1 MSDGKPTYGVS
12 GNERNST
19 SKTVICGNSTDNN
32 TIGDGSSTTH
42 TIHTQVEEQ
51 VNRIIHNGITPY
63 AVFVGSDT
71 INCRER
77 DCSLNTQWGT
87 SCSKW
92 LADIGFTTFSAK
104 ESGDLEE
111 IFENISH
118 LIQIQARAWILTDP
132 MGDNIDF
139 IQFNRATNMEDEFLE
154 ENGVV
159 SWYLRK
165 AEPVKTVDG
174 NTTTYTYTLS
184 YRIRLDNL
192 ADGVQAEQYYPTN
205 GVTSLTYLITTIR
218 DGEESYKDGTAYF
231 NIPSVKGFEGEEIT
245 LNKVGSFGEAMS
257 GVTFTLTTADD
268 PSFSKTFT
276 TDANGA
282 LKLSG
287 IPSGHTYT
295 LTETVPNGYEAADP
309 ITVTV
314 AWGKTAV
321 SGVSNNTIV
330 NQSKTTSITVTK
342 AWDDGDDQDGIRPG
356 SVEVQL
362 YADGT
367 ACGDPVTVTASD
379 NWQYTWTNLPEYKAG
394 KPIVYTVKEVSVPTG
409 YTSQV
414 NGFTIT
420 NTHVPETTSVTVTKA
435 WDDGDDQDGLR
446 PDYVTVQLYA
456 DGTAHGDPVE
466 VKAADGWTYTWT
478 NLPKNEKGEAIVYT
492 VEEVNVPTGYTSD
505 KDGFTITNSHTPA
518 TTELTITKEWVDG
531 NDQDGI
537 RPESVQVQLY
547 ADGTAYGDPITVTA
561 ADGWRYT
568 VQNLPKYKDGVEI
581 QYTINEVNVPDGYQ
595 SSVDGTTI
603 TNTHETKTVDI
614 TVTKAW
620 EDGGDQD
627 GIRPESVEVQLYAD
641 GEAYGD
647 PVTVTEA
654 NNWQYT
660 WEDLP
665 EYKDGK
671 AVVYT
676 VKETT
681 EINGY
686 TSNVDGFTITN
697 THVPETTSVTVTKVW
712 EDGDNQDGIRPES
725 VEVQLYAN
733 GEAYGDPVEV
743 TADNGWQYTWTNL
756 PKNEKGEAIVYTVA
770 ETSVPAGYTSQVDGL
785 TITNTHE
792 TATTSVTVTKAWDDG
807 DNQDGIRPESVE
819 VQLYANGEAY
829 GDPVEVTA
837 DNGWQYTWMNLP
849 ENANGEAI
857 VYTVAEINVPEG
869 YEAQVDGLTI
879 TNTHTPGTTEF
890 TVTKE
895 WVDGND
901 QDGSRPDHVT
911 VQLYAGEKAV
921 GSPVEITA
929 EMDWTY
935 TWTDLDVNAAGQKIE
950 YTVKELNVPEGYEVS
965 YAPAE
970 SGNADYIVTNTHIPT
985 ISIPITKTVEQ
996 KGSEAPAK
1004 EIFEFII
1011 SELNSDAEYT
1021 IENASIET
1029 DGAGT
1034 YTGTLTITVPDA
1046 EAFAKLSEGFTV
1058 TEKNSGEENWS
1069 YDTTEWFVWMT
1080 MNEDGSISIHTANLT
1095 AGEKPWDN
1103 AASASSAL
1111 TFTNTYNKTQTPVI
1125 PEAPDTGDSNGVGW
1139 MAILFATSA
1148 VCLGAVALYNKKRIH
1163 RN

>member
-1 MSDGKPTYGVS
+1 MGTKRKILSILMAVCLIVGILPVSALAQSANSSSSQIGNYYQVNDTNGTLPSNPTLSSGQTQQSYEDGKVKVNKTISGTEEENVFDVNLEVVTTEEFDQIELTEDAAVVLVIDTSSSMDNGDRIGSAKRAAQAFINSFASSDANVNRKIAIVRFSGYKGFNVDGATTVLNWEDASDNTTQSSWWQIDEIRSLRANGGTNIEAGLILAQNLLTDDAVKDIANKNIILLSDGKPTYGVS

-367 ACGDPVTVTASD
+367 ACGDPVTVT
-379 NWQYTWTNLPEYKAG
+379 
-394 KPIVYTVKEVSVPTG
+394 
-409 YTSQV
+409 
-414 NGFTIT
+414 
-420 NTHVPETTSVTVTKA
+420 
-435 WDDGDDQDGLR
+435 
-446 PDYVTVQLYA
+446 
-456 DGTAHGDPVE
+456 
-466 VKAADGWTYTWT
+466 
-478 NLPKNEKGEAIVYT
+478 
-492 VEEVNVPTGYTSD
+492 
-505 KDGFTITNSHTPA
+505 
-518 TTELTITKEWVDG
+518 
-531 NDQDGI
+531 
-537 RPESVQVQLY
+537 
-547 ADGTAYGDPITVTA
+547 
-561 ADGWRYT
+561 
-568 VQNLPKYKDGVEI
+568 
-581 QYTINEVNVPDGYQ
+581 
-595 SSVDGTTI
+595 
-603 TNTHETKTVDI
+603 
-614 TVTKAW
+614 
-620 EDGGDQD
+620 
-627 GIRPESVEVQLYAD
+627 
-641 GEAYGD
+641 
-647 PVTVTEA
+647 EA

-712 EDGDNQDGIRPES
+712 E
-725 VEVQLYAN
+725 
-733 GEAYGDPVEV
+733 
-743 TADNGWQYTWTNL
+743 
-756 PKNEKGEAIVYTVA
+756 
-770 ETSVPAGYTSQVDGL
+770 
-785 TITNTHE
+785 
-792 TATTSVTVTKAWDDG
+792 DG

>member
-1 MSDGKPTYGVS
+1 M
-12 GNERNST
+12 
-19 SKTVICGNSTDNN
+19 
-32 TIGDGSSTTH
+32 
-42 TIHTQVEEQ
+42 
-51 VNRIIHNGITPY
+51 
-63 AVFVGSDT
+63 
-71 INCRER
+71 
-77 DCSLNTQWGT
+77 
-87 SCSKW
+87 
-92 LADIGFTTFSAK
+92 
-104 ESGDLEE
+104 
-111 IFENISH
+111 
-118 LIQIQARAWILTDP
+118 
-132 MGDNIDF
+132 
-139 IQFNRATNMEDEFLE
+139 
-154 ENGVV
+154 
-159 SWYLRK
+159 
-165 AEPVKTVDG
+165 
-174 NTTTYTYTLS
+174 
-184 YRIRLDNL
+184 
-192 ADGVQAEQYYPTN
+192 
-205 GVTSLTYLITTIR
+205 
-218 DGEESYKDGTAYF
+218 
-231 NIPSVKGFEGEEIT
+231 
-245 LNKVGSFGEAMS
+245 
-257 GVTFTLTTADD
+257 
-268 PSFSKTFT
+268 
-276 TDANGA
+276 
-282 LKLSG
+282 
-287 IPSGHTYT
+287 
-295 LTETVPNGYEAADP
+295 
-309 ITVTV
+309 

-367 ACGDPVTVTASD
+367 AYGDPVTVTASD

-518 TTELTITKEWVDG
+518 TTELTI
-531 NDQDGI
+531 
-537 RPESVQVQLY
+537 
-547 ADGTAYGDPITVTA
+547 
-561 ADGWRYT
+561 
-568 VQNLPKYKDGVEI
+568 
-581 QYTINEVNVPDGYQ
+581 
-595 SSVDGTTI
+595 
-603 TNTHETKTVDI
+603 
-614 TVTKAW
+614 
-620 EDGGDQD
+620 
-627 GIRPESVEVQLYAD
+627 
-641 GEAYGD
+641 
-647 PVTVTEA
+647 
-654 NNWQYT
+654 
-660 WEDLP
+660 
-665 EYKDGK
+665 
-671 AVVYT
+671 
-676 VKETT
+676 
-681 EINGY
+681 
-686 TSNVDGFTITN
+686 
-697 THVPETTSVTVTKVW
+697 
-712 EDGDNQDGIRPES
+712 
-725 VEVQLYAN
+725 
-733 GEAYGDPVEV
+733 
-743 TADNGWQYTWTNL
+743 
-756 PKNEKGEAIVYTVA
+756 
-770 ETSVPAGYTSQVDGL
+770 
-785 TITNTHE
+785 
-792 TATTSVTVTKAWDDG
+792 
-807 DNQDGIRPESVE
+807 
-819 VQLYANGEAY
+819 
-829 GDPVEVTA
+829 
-837 DNGWQYTWMNLP
+837 
-849 ENANGEAI
+849 
-857 VYTVAEINVPEG
+857 
-869 YEAQVDGLTI
+869 
-879 TNTHTPGTTEF
+879 
-890 TVTKE
+890 TKE

>member
-1 MSDGKPTYGVS
+1 MGTKRKILSILMAVCLIVGILPVSALAQSANSSSSQIGNYYQVNDTNGTLPSNPTLSSGQTQQSYEDGKVKVNKTISGTEEENVFDVNLEVVTTEEFDQIELTEDAAVVLVIDTSSSMNNGDRIGSAKRAAQAFINSFASSDANVNRKIAIVRFSGYKGFNVDGATTVLNWEDASDNTTQASWWQIDEISSLRANGGTNIEAGLILAQNLLTDDAVKDIANKNIILLSDGKPTYGVS

-19 SKTVICGNSTDNN
+19 SKTVICDNSTDNN

-71 INCRER
+71 INCGER

-192 ADGVQAEQYYPTN
+192 ADGVQAERYYPTN

-342 AWDDGDDQDGIRPG
+342 AWDDGDDQDG
-356 SVEVQL
+356 
-362 YADGT
+362 
-367 ACGDPVTVTASD
+367 
-379 NWQYTWTNLPEYKAG
+379 
-394 KPIVYTVKEVSVPTG
+394 
-409 YTSQV
+409 
-414 NGFTIT
+414 
-420 NTHVPETTSVTVTKA
+420 
-435 WDDGDDQDGLR
+435 LR

-478 NLPKNEKGEAIVYT
+478 NLPKNEK
-492 VEEVNVPTGYTSD
+492 
-505 KDGFTITNSHTPA
+505 
-518 TTELTITKEWVDG
+518 
-531 NDQDGI
+531 
-537 RPESVQVQLY
+537 
-547 ADGTAYGDPITVTA
+547 
-561 ADGWRYT
+561 
-568 VQNLPKYKDGVEI
+568 
-581 QYTINEVNVPDGYQ
+581 
-595 SSVDGTTI
+595 
-603 TNTHETKTVDI
+603 
-614 TVTKAW
+614 
-620 EDGGDQD
+620 
-627 GIRPESVEVQLYAD
+627 
-641 GEAYGD
+641 
-647 PVTVTEA
+647 
-654 NNWQYT
+654 
-660 WEDLP
+660 
-665 EYKDGK
+665 
-671 AVVYT
+671 
-676 VKETT
+676 
-681 EINGY
+681 
-686 TSNVDGFTITN
+686 
-697 THVPETTSVTVTKVW
+697 
-712 EDGDNQDGIRPES
+712 
-725 VEVQLYAN
+725 
-733 GEAYGDPVEV
+733 
-743 TADNGWQYTWTNL
+743 
-756 PKNEKGEAIVYTVA
+756 
-770 ETSVPAGYTSQVDGL
+770 
-785 TITNTHE
+785 
-792 TATTSVTVTKAWDDG
+792 
-807 DNQDGIRPESVE
+807 
-819 VQLYANGEAY
+819 
-829 GDPVEVTA
+829 
-837 DNGWQYTWMNLP
+837 
-849 ENANGEAI
+849 GEAI

>member
-1 MSDGKPTYGVS
+1 MGTKRKILSILMAVCLIVGILPVSALAQSANSSSSQIGNYYQVNDTNGTLPSNPTLSSGQTQQSYEDGKVKVNKTISGTEEENVFDVNLEVVTTEEFDQIELTEDAAVVLVIDTSSSMNNGDRIGSAKRAAQAFINSFASSDANVNRKIAIVRFSGYKGFNVDGATTVLNWEDASDNTTQASWWQIDEISSLRANGGTNIEAGLILAQNLLTDDAVKDIANKNIILLSDGKPTYGVS

-19 SKTVICGNSTDNN
+19 SKTVICDNSTDNN

-71 INCRER
+71 INCGER

-87 SCSKW
+87 RCSKW
-92 LADIGFTTFSAK
+92 LADIGFTTFSAQ

-192 ADGVQAEQYYPTN
+192 ADGVQAERYYPTN

-342 AWDDGDDQDGIRPG
+342 AWDDGDDQDG
-356 SVEVQL
+356 
-362 YADGT
+362 
-367 ACGDPVTVTASD
+367 
-379 NWQYTWTNLPEYKAG
+379 
-394 KPIVYTVKEVSVPTG
+394 
-409 YTSQV
+409 
-414 NGFTIT
+414 
-420 NTHVPETTSVTVTKA
+420 
-435 WDDGDDQDGLR
+435 LR

-478 NLPKNEKGEAIVYT
+478 NLPKNEK
-492 VEEVNVPTGYTSD
+492 
-505 KDGFTITNSHTPA
+505 
-518 TTELTITKEWVDG
+518 
-531 NDQDGI
+531 
-537 RPESVQVQLY
+537 
-547 ADGTAYGDPITVTA
+547 
-561 ADGWRYT
+561 
-568 VQNLPKYKDGVEI
+568 
-581 QYTINEVNVPDGYQ
+581 
-595 SSVDGTTI
+595 
-603 TNTHETKTVDI
+603 
-614 TVTKAW
+614 
-620 EDGGDQD
+620 
-627 GIRPESVEVQLYAD
+627 
-641 GEAYGD
+641 
-647 PVTVTEA
+647 
-654 NNWQYT
+654 
-660 WEDLP
+660 
-665 EYKDGK
+665 
-671 AVVYT
+671 
-676 VKETT
+676 
-681 EINGY
+681 
-686 TSNVDGFTITN
+686 
-697 THVPETTSVTVTKVW
+697 
-712 EDGDNQDGIRPES
+712 
-725 VEVQLYAN
+725 
-733 GEAYGDPVEV
+733 
-743 TADNGWQYTWTNL
+743 
-756 PKNEKGEAIVYTVA
+756 
-770 ETSVPAGYTSQVDGL
+770 
-785 TITNTHE
+785 
-792 TATTSVTVTKAWDDG
+792 
-807 DNQDGIRPESVE
+807 
-819 VQLYANGEAY
+819 
-829 GDPVEVTA
+829 
-837 DNGWQYTWMNLP
+837 
-849 ENANGEAI
+849 GEAI

>member
-1 MSDGKPTYGVS
+1 MGIQ
-12 GNERNST
+12 RR
-19 SKTVICGNSTDNN
+19 IHIRFL
-32 TIGDGSSTTH
+32 IG
-42 TIHTQVEEQ
+42 
-51 VNRIIHNGITPY
+51 
-63 AVFVGSDT
+63 
-71 INCRER
+71 
-77 DCSLNTQWGT
+77 
-87 SCSKW
+87 
-92 LADIGFTTFSAK
+92 
-104 ESGDLEE
+104 
-111 IFENISH
+111 
-118 LIQIQARAWILTDP
+118 
-132 MGDNIDF
+132 
-139 IQFNRATNMEDEFLE
+139 
-154 ENGVV
+154 
-159 SWYLRK
+159 
-165 AEPVKTVDG
+165 
-174 NTTTYTYTLS
+174 
-184 YRIRLDNL
+184 LDNL
-192 ADGVQAEQYYPTN
+192 ADGVQAERYYPTN

-367 ACGDPVTVTASD
+367 AYGDPVTVTASD

-537 RPESVQVQLY
+537 RPESVEVQLY

-595 SSVDGTTI
+595 SGVDGTTI

-647 PVTVTEA
+647 PVTVAEA

-743 TADNGWQYTWTNL
+743 T
-756 PKNEKGEAIVYTVA
+756 V
-770 ETSVPAGYTSQVDGL
+770 
-785 TITNTHE
+785 
-792 TATTSVTVTKAWDDG
+792 
-807 DNQDGIRPESVE
+807 
-819 VQLYANGEAY
+819 
-829 GDPVEVTA
+829 

-1163 RN
+1163 HN

>member
-1 MSDGKPTYGVS
+1 
-12 GNERNST
+12 
-19 SKTVICGNSTDNN
+19 
-32 TIGDGSSTTH
+32 
-42 TIHTQVEEQ
+42 
-51 VNRIIHNGITPY
+51 
-63 AVFVGSDT
+63 
-71 INCRER
+71 
-77 DCSLNTQWGT
+77 
-87 SCSKW
+87 
-92 LADIGFTTFSAK
+92 
-104 ESGDLEE
+104 
-111 IFENISH
+111 
-118 LIQIQARAWILTDP
+118 
-132 MGDNIDF
+132 
-139 IQFNRATNMEDEFLE
+139 
-154 ENGVV
+154 
-159 SWYLRK
+159 
-165 AEPVKTVDG
+165 
-174 NTTTYTYTLS
+174 
-184 YRIRLDNL
+184 
-192 ADGVQAEQYYPTN
+192 
-205 GVTSLTYLITTIR
+205 
-218 DGEESYKDGTAYF
+218 
-231 NIPSVKGFEGEEIT
+231 
-245 LNKVGSFGEAMS
+245 MS

-712 EDGDNQDGIRPES
+712 EDGDNQDGLRPES

-743 TADNGWQYTWTNL
+743 TADNGWQYTWT
-756 PKNEKGEAIVYTVA
+756 
-770 ETSVPAGYTSQVDGL
+770 
-785 TITNTHE
+785 
-792 TATTSVTVTKAWDDG
+792 
-807 DNQDGIRPESVE
+807 
-819 VQLYANGEAY
+819 
-829 GDPVEVTA
+829 
-837 DNGWQYTWMNLP
+837 NLP

-1163 RN
+1163 HN